1 MSLNVSL
8 RLLRLG
14 AENKYKSSLKI
25 YIYISWSAH
34 VDTVVSVGI
43 SLSEPAVKKIFKFSV
58 RKAIQLALIMA
69 VVKSK
74 LRHFHKSVSDPV

>member
-43 SLSEPAVKKIFKFSV
+43 SLSEPAVKKYSNFLSGKRFN
-58 RKAIQLALIMA
+58 
-69 VVKSK
+69 
-74 LRHFHKSVSDPV
+74 